1 MLDDRDYMREP
12 ARHSLSL
19 PPLSAWMVV
28 LVGFML
34 VTPPA
39 SLQQKNGDSI
49 SAKGGAGD
57 ITGQYEIPDPNWPQ
71 WAHPYPKPGY
81 IWGSQG
87 GVFAESPNRIYLANR
102 GELKLPEKVPNNF
115 PGNWGFFNQ
124 MAATQPIANMVN
136 CIVVVDGNGKLIEA
150 WNQWDKLFEWGRGP
164 HQVYISPYDPQRFV
178 WVVDDMRHVIY
189 RFTHDGKQLVQTLGM
204 LDEFGENDDLT
215 RFRRPTMI
223 DWLPD
228 GTFFVADGYG
238 NTRVVKFD
246 KTGKALLKWGSR
258 GTGPGQF
265 NTPHGIAVDLKGNV
279 YVADRGNNRL
289 QVFDN
294 NLVPKAIYDN
304 IGTSWTVCVSPGPH
318 QYLFSSNSNPNGNTP
333 GSWDNTGE
341 IYKMELD
348 GTVIGKFGHAAKTL
362 GGFQVV
368 HMMDCRN
375 PNEIIVGEIESW
387 RVQKLILQPLPAKTT
402 SAR

>member
-1 MLDDRDYMREP
+1 MR
-12 ARHSLSL
+12 RRTLS
-19 PPLSAWMVV
+19 LSAWLVV
-28 LVGFML
+28 LFGFAVL
-34 VTPPA
+34 APRA
-39 SLQQKNGDSI
+39 SLQQRGGSPTF
-49 SAKGGAGD
+49 AKGGAGD
-57 ITGQYEIPDPNWPQ
+57 VTGDYEVPDPNWPQ

-87 GVFAESPNRIYLANR
+87 GVFAESPDRIYLANR
-102 GELKLPEKVPNNF
+102 GELKLPDKVPNNF

-136 CIVVVDGNGKLIEA
+136 CIVVVDRNGKLIEA
-150 WNQWDKLFEWGRGP
+150 WNQWDKLFDWGRGP

-246 KTGKALLKWGSR
+246 KTGKALLKWGTR

-265 NTPHGIAVDLKGNV
+265 NTPHGIAVGGSPPRV
-279 YVADRGNNRL
+279 FVSDRGNRRI
-289 QVFDN
+289 QVFDT
-294 NLVPKAIYDN
+294 D
-304 IGTSWTVCVSPGPH
+304 
-318 QYLFSSNSNPNGNTP
+318 
-333 GSWDNTGE
+333 
-341 IYKMELD
+341 
-348 GTVIGKFGHAAKTL
+348 GKFLEEWPGIAPHSMLMSADEHVWAVDSLTDRIVKFDLSGHAEFSFGQFGTRPGYTWAMHQISADSDGNL
-362 GGFQVV
+362 YLSEVFGG
-368 HMMDCRN
+368 RT
-375 PNEIIVGEIESW
+375 
-387 RVQKLILQPLPAKTT
+387 QKYRPKPGADPTKLVWGRPLMPMAG
-402 SAR
+402 ARTN

>member
-1 MLDDRDYMREP
+1 VSP
-12 ARHSLSL
+12 
-19 PPLSAWMVV
+19 
-28 LVGFML
+28 
-34 VTPPA
+34 TA
-39 SLQQKNGDSI
+39 SLQQRNGSI
-49 SAKGGAGD
+49 SVKGGVGD
-57 ITGQYEIPDPNWPQ
+57 ITGEYEIPDANWPQ
-71 WAHPYPKPGY
+71 WAHPYPKPGF

-87 GVFAESPNRIYLANR
+87 GVFAESPDRVYLANR
-102 GELKLPEKVPNNF
+102 GELKLPDKIPNGF

-136 CIVVVDGNGKLIEA
+136 CLVVVDRNGKLIEA

-164 HQVYISPYDPQRFV
+164 HQVYISPYDPERHV

-246 KTGKALLKWGSR
+246 KTGKPLLKWGSR

-265 NTPHGIAVDLKGNV
+265 NTPHGVAVGGSPPRV
-279 YVADRGNNRL
+279 FVSDRGNRRI
-289 QVFDN
+289 QVFDTDGKF
-294 NLVPKAIYDN
+294 LEEWPGIAPHSMLMSADEHVWAVDSLTDRIVKFDLTGHVEFSFGQF
-304 IGTSWTVCVSPGPH
+304 GTRPGYTWAPH
-318 QYLFSSNSNPNGNTP
+318 QITADSDGNLYLSEVFGGRTQKYRPKPNADPTKLVWGRALMPVGN
-333 GSWDNTGE
+333 
-341 IYKMELD
+341 
-348 GTVIGKFGHAAKTL
+348 
-362 GGFQVV
+362 
-368 HMMDCRN
+368 
-375 PNEIIVGEIESW
+375 
-387 RVQKLILQPLPAKTT
+387 
-402 SAR
+402 ARTN